1 MKTKWTN
8 LLMVAALAALI
19 APALSAKEELTTL
32 PDRDS
37 VQLTIYN
44 SVDLTLVRETRAIS
58 FKKGDNR
65 LQFSWAGTLIDA
77 TSVEFGAVTNADKL
91 EVLDTSYPP
100 ESKDMLI
107 WTISAEEDV
116 SATVAISYFTSGIS
130 WSAEYTGIMNSDET
144 AMDLTAYVSVKN
156 NSGEEYEDASV
167 RLVVGSINLVEQI
180 AGLANGQRPR
190 KELERAY
197 ESLKRASRSKD
208 NAKKKEIVKQGLS
221 EYYIYSVEGKE
232 TIPNRW
238 SKRLESF
245 VQKDVPLRTVYTLD
259 PTKYGN
265 ALCKIM
271 TFKNDEKHKLGKEPL
286 PDGTVRLYRKAGD
299 GRLSWMGQVYTKYIP
314 KNEEIKVNSGNDP
327 EVTLKS
333 KRMSLKKTTMAYR
346 WNGRNQY
353 LVGWNTVEVFELE
366 LKNFRPRE
374 VDFEINVSLNG
385 DFDFES
391 ETANKKIDF
400 RTQRFTITFKA
411 NEQQKIKYTVTTRHG
426 ENAKNK

>member
-1 MKTKWTN
+1 MKTKWTRF
-8 LLMVAALAALI
+8 LVVMALAALLAPI
-19 APALSAKEELTTL
+19 ASAKEELTTL
-32 PDRDS
+32 PDRES

-65 LQFSWAGTLIDA
+65 LQFSWAGTLIDP
-77 TSVEFGAVTNADKL
+77 TSVEFGAVTNADKV

-100 ESKDMLI
+100 ESNKMLI

-116 SATVAISYFTSGIS
+116 SATVEISYFTSGIS
-130 WSAEYTGIMNSDET
+130 WYAEYTGILNTDET
-144 AMDLTAYVSVKN
+144 AMDLTAFVGVSN
-156 NSGEEYEDASV
+156 NSGEEYENAQV
-167 RLVVGSINLVEQI
+167 RLVVGSIHLVEEI
-180 AGLANGQRPR
+180 AGLAGGARR
-190 KELERAY
+190 EKLEGAY
-197 ESLKRASRSKD
+197 KSMKRAARSKD
-208 NAKKKEIVKQGLS
+208 KENKKQIVKQGLS

-259 PTKYGN
+259 PNKYGN
-265 ALCKIM
+265 ALYKIL

-299 GRLSWMGQVYTKYIP
+299 GRLSWVGQVYTKYIP
-314 KNEEIKVNSGNDP
+314 KNEEIKVNTGIDP

-333 KRMSLKKTTMAYR
+333 KRLSLKKESLAFR
-346 WNGRNQY
+346 WSGRNQY
-353 LVGWNTVEVFELE
+353 IVGWNTVEVFELE

-385 DFDFES
+385 DFDFDS
-391 ETANKKIDF
+391 EVANKKIDF
-400 RTQRFTITFKA
+400 RTQRFTLTFKA